1 MFLQGRYPETYF
13 FTFIN
18 VVTVWHMVQR
28 TWYFIIKTPNM
39 FYLIDYC
46 YLNLVLCMYFIN
58 FDPHNE
64 QLFRLAYFGSTGGVL
79 MATILCRNKLALHN
93 F

>member
-1 MFLQGRYPETYF
+1 
-13 FTFIN
+13 
-18 VVTVWHMVQR
+18 
-28 TWYFIIKTPNM
+28 M

-46 YLNLVLCMYFIN
+46 YLNLLTCMYYIN

-64 QLFRLAYFGSTGGVL
+64 QLFRLAYLGSCGGVVI
-79 MATILCRNKLALHN
+79 ATAFLRNKLALHN